1 MKKMMMCILMLLIV
15 GCQKQE
21 PNVQNENW
29 YMAVKS
35 TKSDAEYIPFLD
47 EAYFTDSS
55 LEEIKK
61 TEGVEEVQPIYI
73 FDTNLTEPGKL
84 DSPYGNVKVY
94 KDDDL
99 VSEYFYDPAHETVK
113 SFQLINIL
121 GYPSGLDMNAYTAVQ
136 SKEGVKDGCYLSADV
151 AQQLGISHLDDSYTL
166 EIYCLIPVSNTIDE
180 AMLEEYPDLVQ
191 DVTNN
196 KQFLYPYTLKIK
208 IAGILNDEI
217 SSSRGQLYVP
227 LQLMQALIKEHQ
239 IEEVR
244 TNNYLVK
251 VKNNDV
257 LNTLQGLDTQLKM
270 NKYPLEEFKYS

>member
-94 KDDDL
+94 KDADL

-180 AMLEEYPDLVQ
+180 TMLEEYPDLVQ

-208 IAGILNDEI
+208 IAGILNDEL

-270 NKYPLEEFKYS
+270 SKYPLEEFKYS